1 MTHTSDNWLLVEDRD
16 WLLKVVLRRPDRL
29 NAIVPEVLDRIYE
42 ETLRFEN
49 EARYRV
55 LLITAEGAYFS
66 SGMDLSRPAPEFS
79 GSTLEARRYYRH
91 NGVQRLGDLFESIE
105 KPVVVAH
112 QGPCLGGALE
122 FSLCCDF
129 RLASDCAAYGLPEI
143 RIGVIPGSGGV
154 SRLTRIAGPHWT
166 RWLAMA
172 GETIDAQRALAI
184 GLVHDVF
191 PAEEFE
197 ERVYA
202 FCEKLNGLPPEALG
216 VSKLTIDLAAD
227 LERAQARNVERMA
240 NSILFVGPELT
251 ARRTNFLNRKG
262 SKSG

>member
-1 MTHTSDNWLLVEDRD
+1 MTTASDDWLLVEDRD
-16 WLLKVVLRRPDRL
+16 WLLRLVLRRPDKL
-29 NAIVPEVLDRIYE
+29 NAMVPDVLDRIYKA
-42 ETLRFEN
+42 TLTFEQ
-49 EARYRV
+49 EARLRV
-55 LLITAEGAYFS
+55 LLISAEGSYFS
-66 SGMDLSRPAPEFS
+66 SGMDLGRPAPEFA

-105 KPVVVAH
+105 KPIVVAH

-129 RLASDCAAYGLPEI
+129 RLASENAAYGLPEI
-143 RIGVIPGSGGV
+143 RIGVLPGSGGV

-184 GLVHDVF
+184 GLVHDIY
-191 PAEEFE
+191 PAKEFE

-202 FCEKLNGLPPEALG
+202 FCQQLNALPPEALG
-216 VSKLTIDLAAD
+216 VSKLAIDLAAD

-240 NSILFVGPELT
+240 NSILFVGPEQK
-251 ARRTNFLNRKG
+251 ARRADFLSRKRPNAE
-262 SKSG
+262 